1 MRRPLP
7 DVLRA
12 CQSGQFAGIESKYRN
27 RLLIDGN
34 TPQVLLALYQ
44 ISSFRKNYLNTISRY
59 QDLPEEVAG
68 CDLPQIMLAQAHL
81 QAGNTDEA
89 RSILNETEPQDAEA
103 KMNHLG
109 VLAEL
114 SAIEKDLDTL
124 KSLTAEL
131 FPKPVLSR
139 HYFRYQSLI
148 YELEGDSSSAELLLR
163 NAMEESLS
171 SDVEATVA
179 SLLATKLNRDG
190 HFADAFDFAARSG
203 QALKQK
209 YPIVNQAK
217 LADDIISV
225 CPVSLRPSVCED
237 QRPTFVIGM
246 PRSGTTLLESIF
258 SAHSQIGAVG
268 ESPDPVVM
276 MELAF
281 HRLKCTL
288 PQLYT
293 KLSPS
298 LLLEFGSEQL
308 SRLHVSGAAGDR
320 IVNKAL
326 WLDRYVGILAAMFP
340 RAKFIWIHRDPR
352 DNLLSCFLHY
362 IGAPQATTIS
372 NLIDARVAHE
382 KLMRHWQRMYPT
394 RIFEISYEDLVANF
408 NDKVNQM
415 LTFLDLPSEESCFQ
429 FHQSDRIAMTPSR
442 DQVRKPINSSAI
454 SRWKNYEPWLAEVL
468 EAFPS
473 GRVSIPS

>member
-27 RLLIDGN
+27 RLLIEGS
-34 TPQVLLALYQ
+34 TPEVLLARYQ
-44 ISSFRKNYLNTISRY
+44 ISSFRKNYLNTIARY
-59 QDLPEEVAG
+59 QDLPEEIAG
-68 CDLPQIMLAQAHL
+68 RDLPQIMLAQAHL
-81 QAGNTDEA
+81 QAGNTRQA
-89 RSILNETEPQDAEA
+89 KSILSEAEPQDAEA
-103 KMNHLG
+103 KINHLG

-114 SAIEKDLDTL
+114 SAIEKDLDSL
-124 KSLTAEL
+124 KTLTAEL

-139 HYFRYQSLI
+139 QYFRYQSLI

-171 SDVEATVA
+171 SDVEAVVA
-179 SLLATKLNRDG
+179 SLLATKLNREG
-190 HFADAFDFAARSG
+190 HFAEAFDFAARSG
-203 QALKQK
+203 QALQQK
-209 YPIVNQAK
+209 YPIVNQVK
-217 LADDIISV
+217 LAEDIISV
-225 CPVSLRPSVCED
+225 CPVALMPSGCED

-288 PQLYT
+288 PQLHT

-308 SRLHVSGAAGDR
+308 SRLHSAGAVGDR

-340 RAKFIWIHRDPR
+340 GAKFIWIHRDPR

-394 RIFEISYEDLVANF
+394 RIFEISYEDLVTNF
-408 NDKVNQM
+408 KNKVHQM
-415 LTFLDLPSEESCFQ
+415 LRFLDLPSEQSCLE
-429 FHQSDRIAMTPSR
+429 FHQADRIAMTPSR

-454 SRWKNYEPWLAEVL
+454 SRWKNYEPCLTEVL
-468 EAFPS
+468 EAFPT
-473 GRVSIPS
+473 GRVSMPT